1 MQEYKIYV
9 NLILEMINRI
19 KNSVKDKEEFLKN
32 IEKQDSNLMR
42 LQVIG
47 ENIKI
52 IPTEVKKKNKNINW
66 KKFEKLRNLISHK
79 YASVDYNLVW
89 DFIEKNLDEL
99 KREIENLK

>member
-47 ENIKI
+47 ENIKS